1 MSEAA
6 TPLMQQYNG
15 VKARYPHALLL
26 FRLGDFYELFY
37 EDAMIASRELRITLT
52 SRNREKGQPIP
63 MCGVPYHAAE
73 GYIAK
78 LIRAGFKVAICEQM
92 EQPGPGKKLV
102 RREVSR
108 VITPGTATDVAVLD
122 ARENNFLA
130 AVAQDPTPRSGQV
143 IGLAL
148 VDLSTGEFL
157 ATEFHG
163 ARAEEELRDELQLLR
178 PRETLLPR
186 PQQLFETAKN
196 TLLEGTGGV
205 ETRLEDWIFQ
215 RDYAERILREQFGV
229 AELTGFGLDTHGQ
242 AMCAAG
248 AVVHYLRENAARGED
263 APSVEALQH
272 LDRIRYYEQ
281 QDALVL
287 DPVSV
292 RNLELLAPIFT
303 EETKSSGPTTLIAV
317 LDATVTGMGARLLRA
332 WILRPLLDQ
341 DAIEAR
347 LDAVAQL
354 LQQTV
359 VRGEI
364 RKELRGI
371 QDLER
376 LTSRITLGQ
385 AMPRELVAL
394 RKSLAQLPVL
404 REFTVDSSRRRSDP
418 RSAISDQDPGKVAA
432 TAEGY
437 PISDIR
443 YQEEGSVATL
453 GMTGEET
460 GRRDA
465 ESAEETKRR
474 ATEDPPSGPE
484 GGSSVWQKDAQ
495 AGVRVPQGGEEAG
508 AGLPHSKGG
517 LLSEVHEE
525 IDELADVRELLE
537 KAIAEEPPA
546 LASDVGIIRTGYSA
560 ELDELR
566 DLSKHSK
573 QVIASMEERER
584 KRTGIGSLKIRFN
597 QVFGYYIEISK
608 PNLHLAPADYERK
621 QTLVNAERF
630 TSPELKEYERKI
642 LAADERIGEIERQ
655 LYVDV
660 RSSIAAKAGRLR
672 RTAGAIAKLDV
683 LAAFAKLAAD
693 RGYTRPEF
701 TTTGELLIIGGRHA
715 VIEELLKQKGERFVP
730 NDLCFEPG
738 RQQLLLITGPNM
750 GGKSTYLRQA
760 ALIVLMAQM
769 GSYVPA
775 RQAKLPLTDRIFTRI
790 GASDNLA
797 RGRSTF
803 LVEMSE
809 VAGILNHATPAS
821 LVLLDEV
828 GRGTATFDGLS
839 IAWAVVEHLQKNTRA
854 RTLFATHYHEL
865 TELADLLPAV
875 KNVHVSVRETP
886 NEIIFLRRVEPG
898 SADKSYGIEVARLA
912 GLPRSVIERARE
924 VLKRHEQSE
933 HELSETLTPGA
944 MEGANGNGGQGVMF
958 TALDRAVLEKLRNSN
973 LDELKPIEALN
984 LLAELKKQ
992 IS

>member
-1 MSEAA
+1 MSETT
-6 TPLMQQYNG
+6 TPLMQQYNA
-15 VKARYPHALLL
+15 VKTRYPQALLL

-73 GYIAK
+73 SYIAR

-130 AVAQDPTPRSGQV
+130 AVAQNTANST

-148 VDLSTGEFL
+148 VDLSTGEFQ
-157 ATEFHG
+157 ATEFSG
-163 ARAEEELRDELQLLR
+163 SRAEELLRDELQLAR

-196 TLLEGTGGV
+196 TLLDGTGGV
-205 ETRLEDWIFQ
+205 ETRLEDWVFQ

-229 AELTGFGLDTHGQ
+229 AELTGFGLDEHVQ

-248 AVVHYLRENAARGED
+248 ALVHYLRENAARGED
-263 APSVEALQH
+263 APSVEALRH

-281 QDALVL
+281 RDALVL

-292 RNLELLAPIFT
+292 RNLELLTPIFT
-303 EETKSSGPTTLIAV
+303 EETKGSGPTTLIAA
-317 LDATVTGMGARLLRA
+317 LDATVTGMGARLLRG
-332 WILRPLLDQ
+332 WILRPLIDV

-347 LDAVAQL
+347 LGAVAHL

-394 RKSLAQLPVL
+394 RRSLAQLPVL
-404 REFTVDSSRRRSDP
+404 KNFVTP
-418 RSAISDQDPGKVAA
+418 K
-432 TAEGY
+432 
-437 PISDIR
+437 
-443 YQEEGSVATL
+443 
-453 GMTGEET
+453 
-460 GRRDA
+460 
-465 ESAEETKRR
+465 
-474 ATEDPPSGPE
+474 PSG
-484 GGSSVWQKDAQ
+484 GS
-495 AGVRVPQGGEEAG
+495 E
-508 AGLPHSKGG
+508 
-517 LLSEVHEE
+517 LLRELHDE

-546 LASDVGIIRTGYSA
+546 LATDPGVIRAGYSA

-566 DLSKHSK
+566 NLSQHSK

-584 KRTGIGSLKIRFN
+584 KRTGIASLKIRFN
-597 QVFGYYIEISK
+597 QVFGYYIEVSK
-608 PNLHLAPADYERK
+608 PNLHLAPPDYERK

-630 TSPELKEYERKI
+630 TSPELKDYERKI
-642 LAADERIGEIERQ
+642 LAADERILEIERQ
-655 LYVDV
+655 LFVDV

-672 RTAGAIAKLDV
+672 RTASAIAKLDV
-683 LAAFAKLAAD
+683 LAAFGKLAAD
-693 RGYTRPEF
+693 RNYARPEF
-701 TTTGELLIIGGRHA
+701 NMAGELLIIGGRHP

-760 ALIVLMAQM
+760 ALIVLMAQA

-809 VAGILNHATPAS
+809 VAAILNHATPSS

-865 TELADLLPAV
+865 TELADLLPTV
-875 KNVHVSVRETP
+875 KNVHVSVKETP

-944 MEGANGNGGQGVMF
+944 LEGANGDGSQSVMF
-958 TALDRAVLEKLRNSN
+958 TALDRAVIERLKEAN

-984 LLAELKKQ
+984 LLADLKKQ
-992 IS
+992 VT